1 MPSYS
6 YTAINDAGIKKKG
19 ILSAD
24 SEREARK
31 LVKDLKLTPLK
42 ISESKNL
49 DKTLRIKNKDIVLM
63 TRQLATLLE
72 ASTPIVDSIDI
83 TARQTKNKNLI
94 QILYNLKEDLV
105 QGKRLGNSM
114 KKFPGIFSDTY
125 VSMVSAGDS
134 SGNLETVFSK
144 LADYLEESA
153 SIKQK
158 VISALTYP
166 IVLIGFSIVVIISLL
181 AFVLPQVVGQFIKA
195 GAELPFITKFL
206 IGISN
211 NIIPILIILAVLCAV
226 IFYSYKKYVHKI
238 ENKIS
243 FDRRV
248 LNIPLLGNFI
258 LNSELERFSST
269 MELLLASGT
278 NLDVELDEWSKIF
291 DNKFLSRIIFNAKN
305 DVVEGKDFIVSLKN
319 EEVLPDI
326 FIQLISSGYR
336 SGNLAK
342 MFNKVSH
349 FMKSEI
355 ENKRAVFLSLLEP
368 VVIILMGGFIMLI
381 VLAILIPI
389 MQMNTLAIWRIKKK
403 DLLLSN

>member
-1 MPSYS
+1 MPAYS
-6 YTAINDAGIKKKG
+6 YTAINKVGTKKKG
-19 ILSAD
+19 IISAI

-31 LVKDLKLTPLK
+31 LVKDLNLTPLK

-49 DKTLRIKNKDIVLM
+49 GKTLRIKNKDIVLM

-72 ASTPIVDSIDI
+72 AGTPIVDSIDI
-83 TARQTKNKNLI
+83 TAKQIRNKNLI
-94 QILYNLKEDLV
+94 QVLFNLKEDLV

-114 KKFPGIFSDTY
+114 KKFPGVFSDTY
-125 VSMVSAGDS
+125 ISMVSAGDS
-134 SGNLETVFSK
+134 SGNLDTVFSK

-153 SIKQK
+153 SIRQK

-166 IVLIGFSIVVIISLL
+166 LILIGFSLIVIISLL
-181 AFVLPQVVGQFIKA
+181 AFVLPQVVNQFIKA

-211 NIIPILIILAVLCAV
+211 NIIPILIVVLFFAVGL
-226 IFYSYKKYVHKI
+226 YYLYKKYTKNKD
-238 ENKIS
+238 NKI
-243 FDRRV
+243 FIDKKI
-248 LNIPLLGNFI
+248 LAIPFLGNFI

-278 NLDVELDEWSKIF
+278 NLDIALGECSKIF
-291 DNKFLSRIIFNAKN
+291 NNQYLSNIVMNAKN
-305 DVVEGKDFIVSLKN
+305 DVIEGKDFIASMKYGQVF
-319 EEVLPDI
+319 PDI

-336 SGNLAK
+336 SGNLEK
-342 MFNKVSH
+342 MFNKVSN

-355 ENKRAVFLSLLEP
+355 ENKRSVFLSLLEP
-368 VVIILMGGFIMLI
+368 IVIIFMGGFIMMI

-389 MQMNTLAIWRIKKK
+389 MQMNTLAI
-403 DLLLSN
+403 

>member
-72 ASTPIVDSIDI
+72 ASTTIVDSIDI

-134 SGNLETVFSK
+134 SGNLNTVFSK

-153 SIKQK
+153 SIRQK

-166 IVLIGFSIVVIISLL
+166 LILIGFSFIVVISLL
-181 AFVLPQVVGQFIKA
+181 AFVLPQVIDQFIKA

-211 NIIPILIILAVLCAV
+211 NIIPILLV
-226 IFYSYKKYVHKI
+226 ITFLSVGFYYVYKKYTKKEKNKLLVDKKI
-238 ENKIS
+238 
-243 FDRRV
+243 
-248 LNIPLLGNFI
+248 LAIPFLGNFI

-278 NLDVELDEWSKIF
+278 NLDIALEECSKIF
-291 DNKFLSRIIFNAKN
+291 NNQYLSNIIMNARN
-305 DVVEGKDFIVSLKN
+305 DVVEGKDFIITMKQN
-319 EEVLPDI
+319 EIFPDI
-326 FIQLISSGYR
+326 FIQLIASGYR
-336 SGNLAK
+336 SGNLEK
-342 MFNKVSH
+342 MFNKVSN

-355 ENKRAVFLSLLEP
+355 ENKRSVFLSLLEP
-368 VVIILMGGFIMLI
+368 IVIIFMGGFIMMI

-389 MQMNTLAIWRIKKK
+389 MQMNTLAI
-403 DLLLSN
+403 

>member
-125 VSMVSAGDS
+125 VSMVSTGDS
-134 SGNLETVFSK
+134 SGNLDTVFSK

-153 SIKQK
+153 SIRQK

-166 IVLIGFSIVVIISLL
+166 LILIGFSFIVVISLL
-181 AFVLPQVVGQFIKA
+181 AFVLPQVIDQFIKA

-211 NIIPILIILAVLCAV
+211 NIIPILLV
-226 IFYSYKKYVHKI
+226 ITFLSVGFYYVYKKYTKKEKNKLLVDKKI
-238 ENKIS
+238 
-243 FDRRV
+243 
-248 LNIPLLGNFI
+248 LAIPFLGNFI

-278 NLDVELDEWSKIF
+278 NLDIALEECSKIF
-291 DNKFLSRIIFNAKN
+291 NNQYLSNIIMNARN
-305 DVVEGKDFIVSLKN
+305 DVVEGKDFIITMKQN
-319 EEVLPDI
+319 EIFPDI
-326 FIQLISSGYR
+326 FIQLIASGYR
-336 SGNLAK
+336 SGNLEK
-342 MFNKVSH
+342 MFNKVSN

-355 ENKRAVFLSLLEP
+355 ENKRSVFLSLLEP
-368 VVIILMGGFIMLI
+368 IVIIFMGGFIMMI

-389 MQMNTLAIWRIKKK
+389 MQMNTLAI
-403 DLLLSN
+403 

>member
-1 MPSYS
+1 MPAYS
-6 YTAINDAGIKKKG
+6 YTAINQDGTKKKG
-19 ILSAD
+19 ILSAE

-31 LVKDLKLTPLK
+31 LVKELKLTPLK
-42 ISESKNL
+42 VSESKDL
-49 DKTLRIKNKDIVLM
+49 GKTLKIKDKDIVIM

-72 ASTPIVDSIDI
+72 ASTPIVEALNI
-83 TARQTKNKNLI
+83 TAKQLKNKNLI
-94 QILYNLKEDLV
+94 YILYNLKEEII
-105 QGKRLGNSM
+105 QGKRLGSSM
-114 KKFPGIFSDTY
+114 KKFPGVFSDTY
-125 VSMVSAGDS
+125 ISMVTAGDS
-134 SGNLETVFSK
+134 SGNLDIVFTK

-211 NIIPILIILAVLCAV
+211 NIIPILIILVVLCV
-226 IFYSYKKYVHKI
+226 IIFYSYKNYVRKI

-243 FDRRV
+243 FDQRV

-278 NLDVELDEWSKIF
+278 NLDVALDECSKIF
-291 DNKFLSRIIFNAKN
+291 DNKFLSKIVVDAKN

-319 EEVLPDI
+319 EEIFPDI

-355 ENKRAVFLSLLEP
+355 ENKRAIFLSLLEP

-389 MQMNTLAIWRIKKK
+389 MQMNTLVI
-403 DLLLSN
+403 

>member
-1 MPSYS
+1 MPAYS

-72 ASTPIVDSIDI
+72 AGTPIVDSIDI
-83 TARQTKNKNLI
+83 TAKQIRNKNLI

-134 SGNLETVFSK
+134 SGNLDTVFSK

-153 SIKQK
+153 SIRQK

-166 IVLIGFSIVVIISLL
+166 LILIGFSLIVIISLL
-181 AFVLPQVVGQFIKA
+181 AFVLPQVVNQFIKA

-211 NIIPILIILAVLCAV
+211 NIIPILIVVLFFAVGL
-226 IFYSYKKYVHKI
+226 YYLYKKYTNNKD
-238 ENKIS
+238 NKI
-243 FDRRV
+243 FIDKKI
-248 LNIPLLGNFI
+248 LAIPFLGNFI

-278 NLDVELDEWSKIF
+278 NLDIALEECSKIF
-291 DNKFLSRIIFNAKN
+291 NNQYLSNIIMNARN
-305 DVVEGKDFIVSLKN
+305 DVVEGKDFIITMKQN
-319 EEVLPDI
+319 EIFPDI
-326 FIQLISSGYR
+326 FIQLIASGYR
-336 SGNLAK
+336 SGNLEK
-342 MFNKVSH
+342 MFNKVSN

-355 ENKRAVFLSLLEP
+355 ETKRSVFLSLLEP
-368 VVIILMGGFIMLI
+368 IVIIFMGGFIMMI

-389 MQMNTLAIWRIKKK
+389 MQMNTLAI
-403 DLLLSN
+403 

>member
-1 MPSYS
+1 MPAYS
-6 YTAINDAGIKKKG
+6 YTAINQDGAKKKG
-19 ILSAD
+19 ILSAE

-42 ISESKNL
+42 VSESKDL
-49 DKTLRIKNKDIVLM
+49 GKTLKIKDKDIVIM

-72 ASTPIVDSIDI
+72 ASTPIVEALNI
-83 TARQTKNKNLI
+83 TAKQLKNKNLI
-94 QILYNLKEDLV
+94 YILYNLKEEIV
-105 QGKRLGNSM
+105 QGKRLGSSM
-114 KKFPGIFSDTY
+114 KKFPGVFSDTY
-125 VSMVSAGDS
+125 ISMVTAGDS
-134 SGNLETVFSK
+134 SGNLDIVFTK

-211 NIIPILIILAVLCAV
+211 NIIPILIIFAVLCAV
-226 IFYSYKKYVHKI
+226 IFYSYKNYVRKI

-278 NLDVELDEWSKIF
+278 NLDVALDECSKIF
-291 DNKFLSRIIFNAKN
+291 DNKFLSKIVVDAKN

-319 EEVLPDI
+319 EGILPDI

-355 ENKRAVFLSLLEP
+355 ENKRAIFLSLLEP

-389 MQMNTLAIWRIKKK
+389 MQMNTLAV
-403 DLLLSN
+403 

>member
-42 ISESKNL
+42 ISEFKNL

-134 SGNLETVFSK
+134 SGNLDTVFSK

-153 SIKQK
+153 SIRQK

-166 IVLIGFSIVVIISLL
+166 LILIGFSFIVVISLL
-181 AFVLPQVVGQFIKA
+181 AFVLPQVIDQFIKA

-211 NIIPILIILAVLCAV
+211 NIIPILLVVTFLSV
-226 IFYSYKKYVHKI
+226 GFYYVYKKYTKKEKNKLLVDKKI
-238 ENKIS
+238 
-243 FDRRV
+243 
-248 LNIPLLGNFI
+248 LAIPFLGNFI

-278 NLDVELDEWSKIF
+278 NLDIALEECSKIF
-291 DNKFLSRIIFNAKN
+291 NNQYLSNIIMNARN
-305 DVVEGKDFIVSLKN
+305 DVVEGKDFIITMKQN
-319 EEVLPDI
+319 EIFPDI
-326 FIQLISSGYR
+326 FIQLIASGYR
-336 SGNLAK
+336 SGNLEK
-342 MFNKVSH
+342 MFNKVSN

-355 ENKRAVFLSLLEP
+355 ENKRSVFLSLLEP
-368 VVIILMGGFIMLI
+368 IVIIFMGGFIMMI

-389 MQMNTLAIWRIKKK
+389 MQMNTLAI
-403 DLLLSN
+403 

>member
-6 YTAINDAGIKKKG
+6 YTAINDAGVKKKG

-42 ISESKNL
+42 ISKSKNL
-49 DKTLRIKNKDIVLM
+49 DKTLRTKNKDIVLM

-94 QILYNLKEDLV
+94 HILYNLKEDLI

-114 KKFPGIFSDTY
+114 KKYPGIFSDTY

-134 SGNLETVFSK
+134 SGNLDTVFSK

-153 SIKQK
+153 SIRQK

-166 IVLIGFSIVVIISLL
+166 LILIGFSIVVIISLL
-181 AFVLPQVVGQFIKA
+181 AFVLPQVIDQFIKA

-211 NIIPILIILAVLCAV
+211 NIIPILLV
-226 IFYSYKKYVHKI
+226 ITFLSGSSYYIYKKYTKDKKNKLLVDKKI
-238 ENKIS
+238 
-243 FDRRV
+243 
-248 LNIPLLGNFI
+248 LAIPFLGNFI

-278 NLDVELDEWSKIF
+278 NLDIALEECSKIF
-291 DNKFLSRIIFNAKN
+291 NNQYLSNIVMNAKD
-305 DVVEGKDFIVSLKN
+305 DVVEGKDFIIAMKHD
-319 EEVLPDI
+319 EIFPDI

-336 SGNLAK
+336 SGNLEK
-342 MFNKVSH
+342 MFNKVSN

-355 ENKRAVFLSLLEP
+355 ENKRSVFLSLLEP
-368 VVIILMGGFIMLI
+368 IVIIFMGGFIMMI

-389 MQMNTLAIWRIKKK
+389 MQMNTLSI
-403 DLLLSN
+403 

>member
-1 MPSYS
+1 MPAYS
-6 YTAINDAGIKKKG
+6 YTAINQDGAKKKG
-19 ILSAD
+19 ILSAE

-42 ISESKNL
+42 VSESKDL
-49 DKTLRIKNKDIVLM
+49 GKTLKIKDKDIVIM

-72 ASTPIVDSIDI
+72 ASTPIVEALNI
-83 TARQTKNKNLI
+83 TANQLQNKNLVY
-94 QILYNLKEDLV
+94 ILYSLKEYIV
-105 QGKRLGNSM
+105 QVKRLGSSI
-114 KKFPGIFSDTY
+114 KKFPGVFSDTY
-125 VSMVSAGDS
+125 ISMVTAGDS
-134 SGNLETVFSK
+134 SGNLDIVFNK

-166 IVLIGFSIVVIISLL
+166 LILIGFSIVVIISLL

-211 NIIPILIILAVLCAV
+211 NIIPILIVIVISISI
-226 IFYSYKKYVHKI
+226 IFYFYKNYVKKI
-238 ENKIS
+238 ENKII
-243 FDRRV
+243 FDRKL
-248 LNIPLLGNFI
+248 LNTPLLGNFI

-278 NLDVELDEWSKIF
+278 NLDVALEECSKIF
-291 DNKFLSRIIFNAKN
+291 NNKFLSKIILNAKN

-319 EEVLPDI
+319 EGVFPDI
-326 FIQLISSGYR
+326 FIQLVSSGYR
-336 SGNLAK
+336 SGNLVK

-349 FMKSEI
+349 FLKSEI
-355 ENKRAVFLSLLEP
+355 ENKRAIFLSLLEP
-368 VVIILMGGFIMLI
+368 IVIIFMGGFIMLI

-389 MQMNTLAIWRIKKK
+389 MQMNTLAI
-403 DLLLSN
+403 

>member
-6 YTAINDAGIKKKG
+6 YTAINDAGVKKKG

-42 ISESKNL
+42 ISKSKDL

-94 QILYNLKEDLV
+94 HILYNLKEDLI

-114 KKFPGIFSDTY
+114 KKYPGIFSDTY

-134 SGNLETVFSK
+134 SGNLDTVFSK

-153 SIKQK
+153 SIRQK

-166 IVLIGFSIVVIISLL
+166 LILIGFSILVIISLL
-181 AFVLPQVVGQFIKA
+181 AFVLPQVIDQFIKA

-211 NIIPILIILAVLCAV
+211 NIIPILLV
-226 IFYSYKKYVHKI
+226 ITFLSGSSYYIYKKYTKDKKNKLLVDKKI
-238 ENKIS
+238 
-243 FDRRV
+243 
-248 LNIPLLGNFI
+248 LAIPFLGNFI

-278 NLDVELDEWSKIF
+278 NLDIALEECSKIF
-291 DNKFLSRIIFNAKN
+291 NNQYLSNIVMNAKD
-305 DVVEGKDFIVSLKN
+305 DVVEGKDFIIAMKHD
-319 EEVLPDI
+319 EIFPDI

-336 SGNLAK
+336 SGNLEK
-342 MFNKVSH
+342 MFNKVSN

-355 ENKRAVFLSLLEP
+355 ENKRSVFLSLLEP
-368 VVIILMGGFIMLI
+368 IVIIFMGGFIMMI

-389 MQMNTLAIWRIKKK
+389 MQMNTLSI
-403 DLLLSN
+403 

>member
-1 MPSYS
+1 MPAYS
-6 YTAINDAGIKKKG
+6 YTAINQDGTKKKG
-19 ILSAD
+19 ILSAE

-31 LVKDLKLTPLK
+31 LVKELKLTPLK
-42 ISESKNL
+42 VSESKDL
-49 DKTLRIKNKDIVLM
+49 GKTLKIKDKDIVIM

-72 ASTPIVDSIDI
+72 ASTPIVEALNI
-83 TARQTKNKNLI
+83 TAKQLKNKNLI
-94 QILYNLKEDLV
+94 YILYNLKEEII
-105 QGKRLGNSM
+105 QGKRLGSSM
-114 KKFPGIFSDTY
+114 KKFPGVFSDTY
-125 VSMVSAGDS
+125 ISMVTAGDS
-134 SGNLETVFSK
+134 SGNLDIVFTK

-211 NIIPILIILAVLCAV
+211 NIIPILIIFAVLCAI
-226 IFYSYKKYVHKI
+226 IFYSYKNYVRKI

-243 FDRRV
+243 FDQRV

-278 NLDVELDEWSKIF
+278 NLDVALDECSKIF
-291 DNKFLSRIIFNAKN
+291 DNKFLSKIVVDAKN

-319 EEVLPDI
+319 EGIFPDI

-342 MFNKVSH
+342 MFNKVSY

-355 ENKRAVFLSLLEP
+355 ENKRAIFLSLLEP

-389 MQMNTLAIWRIKKK
+389 MQMNTLVI
-403 DLLLSN
+403 

>member
-134 SGNLETVFSK
+134 SGNLDTVFSK

-153 SIKQK
+153 SIRQK

-166 IVLIGFSIVVIISLL
+166 LILIGFSFIVVISLL
-181 AFVLPQVVGQFIKA
+181 AFVLPQVIDQFIKA

-211 NIIPILIILAVLCAV
+211 NIIPILLVVTFLSV
-226 IFYSYKKYVHKI
+226 GFYYVYKKYTKKEKNKLLVDKKI
-238 ENKIS
+238 
-243 FDRRV
+243 
-248 LNIPLLGNFI
+248 LAIPFLGNFI

-278 NLDVELDEWSKIF
+278 NLDIALEECSKIF
-291 DNKFLSRIIFNAKN
+291 SNQYLSNIIMNARN
-305 DVVEGKDFIVSLKN
+305 DVVEGKDFIITMKQN
-319 EEVLPDI
+319 EIFPDI
-326 FIQLISSGYR
+326 FIQLIASGYR
-336 SGNLAK
+336 SGNLEK
-342 MFNKVSH
+342 MFNKVSN

-355 ENKRAVFLSLLEP
+355 ETKRSVFLSLLEP
-368 VVIILMGGFIMLI
+368 IVIIFMGGFIMMI

-389 MQMNTLAIWRIKKK
+389 MQMNTLAI
-403 DLLLSN
+403 

>member
-1 MPSYS
+1 MPAYS
-6 YTAINDAGIKKKG
+6 YTAINQDGAKKKG
-19 ILSAD
+19 ILSAE

-42 ISESKNL
+42 VSESKDL
-49 DKTLRIKNKDIVLM
+49 GKALKIKDKDIVIM

-72 ASTPIVDSIDI
+72 ASTPIVEALNI
-83 TARQTKNKNLI
+83 TANQLQNKNLVY
-94 QILYNLKEDLV
+94 ILYSLKEDIV
-105 QGKRLGNSM
+105 QGKRLGSSM
-114 KKFPGIFSDTY
+114 KKFPGVFSDTY
-125 VSMVSAGDS
+125 ISMVTAGDS
-134 SGNLETVFSK
+134 SGNLDIVFNK

-166 IVLIGFSIVVIISLL
+166 LILIGFSIVVIISLL

-211 NIIPILIILAVLCAV
+211 NIIPILIVIVISIGI
-226 IFYSYKKYVHKI
+226 IFYFYKNYVSKI
-238 ENKIS
+238 ENKII
-243 FDRRV
+243 FDRKL
-248 LNIPLLGNFI
+248 LNTPLLGNFI

-278 NLDVELDEWSKIF
+278 NLDVALEECSKIF
-291 DNKFLSRIIFNAKN
+291 NNKFLSKIILNAKN

-319 EEVLPDI
+319 EGVFPDI
-326 FIQLISSGYR
+326 FIQLVSSGYR
-336 SGNLAK
+336 SGNLVK

-349 FMKSEI
+349 FLKSEI
-355 ENKRAVFLSLLEP
+355 ENKRAIFLSLLEP
-368 VVIILMGGFIMLI
+368 IVIIFMGGFIMLI

-389 MQMNTLAIWRIKKK
+389 MQMNTLAT
-403 DLLLSN
+403 

>member
-1 MPSYS
+1 MPAYS
-6 YTAINDAGIKKKG
+6 YTAINQDGAKKKG
-19 ILSAD
+19 ILSAE

-42 ISESKNL
+42 VSESKDL
-49 DKTLRIKNKDIVLM
+49 GKTLKIKDKDIVIM

-72 ASTPIVDSIDI
+72 ASTPIVEALNI
-83 TARQTKNKNLI
+83 TAKQLKNKNLI
-94 QILYNLKEDLV
+94 YILYNLKEEIV
-105 QGKRLGNSM
+105 QGKRLGSSM
-114 KKFPGIFSDTY
+114 KKFPGVFSDTY
-125 VSMVSAGDS
+125 ISMVTAGDS
-134 SGNLETVFSK
+134 SGNLDIVFTK

-211 NIIPILIILAVLCAV
+211 NIIPILIIFAVLCAV
-226 IFYSYKKYVHKI
+226 IFYSYKNYVRKI

-278 NLDVELDEWSKIF
+278 NLDVALDECSKIF
-291 DNKFLSRIIFNAKN
+291 DNKFLSKIVVDAKN

-319 EEVLPDI
+319 ERILPDI

-355 ENKRAVFLSLLEP
+355 ENKRAIFLSLLEP

-389 MQMNTLAIWRIKKK
+389 MQMNTLAI
-403 DLLLSN
+403 

>member
-134 SGNLETVFSK
+134 SGNLDTVFSK

-153 SIKQK
+153 SIRQK

-166 IVLIGFSIVVIISLL
+166 LILIGFSFIVVISLL
-181 AFVLPQVVGQFIKA
+181 AFVLPQVIDQFIKA

-211 NIIPILIILAVLCAV
+211 NIIPILLV
-226 IFYSYKKYVHKI
+226 ITFLSVGFYYLYKKYTKKEKNKLLVDKKI
-238 ENKIS
+238 
-243 FDRRV
+243 
-248 LNIPLLGNFI
+248 LAIPFLGNFI

-278 NLDVELDEWSKIF
+278 NLDIALEECSKIF
-291 DNKFLSRIIFNAKN
+291 NNQYLSNIIMNARN
-305 DVVEGKDFIVSLKN
+305 DVVEGKNFIITIKQN
-319 EEVLPDI
+319 EIFPDI
-326 FIQLISSGYR
+326 FIQLIASGYR
-336 SGNLAK
+336 SGNLEK
-342 MFNKVSH
+342 MFNKVSN

-355 ENKRAVFLSLLEP
+355 ETKRSVFLSLLEP
-368 VVIILMGGFIMLI
+368 IVIIFMGGFIMMI

-389 MQMNTLAIWRIKKK
+389 MQMNTLAI
-403 DLLLSN
+403 

>member
-1 MPSYS
+1 MPAYS
-6 YTAINDAGIKKKG
+6 YTAINQDGTKKKG
-19 ILSAD
+19 ILSAE

-31 LVKDLKLTPLK
+31 LVKELKLTPLK
-42 ISESKNL
+42 VSESKDL
-49 DKTLRIKNKDIVLM
+49 GKTLKIKDKDIVIM

-72 ASTPIVDSIDI
+72 ASTPIVEALNI
-83 TARQTKNKNLI
+83 TAKQLKNKNLI
-94 QILYNLKEDLV
+94 YILYNLKEEII
-105 QGKRLGNSM
+105 QGKRLGSSM
-114 KKFPGIFSDTY
+114 KKFPGVFSDTY
-125 VSMVSAGDS
+125 ISMVTAGDS
-134 SGNLETVFSK
+134 SGNLDIVFSK

-181 AFVLPQVVGQFIKA
+181 TFVLPQVVGQFIKA

-211 NIIPILIILAVLCAV
+211 NIIPILIIFAVLFAI
-226 IFYSYKKYVHKI
+226 IFYSYKNYVRKI

-243 FDRRV
+243 FDQRV

-278 NLDVELDEWSKIF
+278 NLDVALDECSKIF
-291 DNKFLSRIIFNAKN
+291 DNKFLSKIVVDAKN

-319 EEVLPDI
+319 EGIFPDI

-355 ENKRAVFLSLLEP
+355 ENKRAIFLSLLEP

-389 MQMNTLAIWRIKKK
+389 MQMNTLVI
-403 DLLLSN
+403 

>member
-1 MPSYS
+1 MPAYS
-6 YTAINDAGIKKKG
+6 YTAINQDGAKKKG
-19 ILSAD
+19 ILSAE

-42 ISESKNL
+42 VSESKDL
-49 DKTLRIKNKDIVLM
+49 GKTLKIKDKDIVIM

-72 ASTPIVDSIDI
+72 ASTPIVEALNI
-83 TARQTKNKNLI
+83 TAKQLKNKNLI
-94 QILYNLKEDLV
+94 YILYNLKEEIV
-105 QGKRLGNSM
+105 QGKRLGSSM
-114 KKFPGIFSDTY
+114 KKFPGVFSDTY
-125 VSMVSAGDS
+125 ISMVTAGDS
-134 SGNLETVFSK
+134 AGNLDIVFTK

-195 GAELPFITKFL
+195 GAELPFLTKFL

-211 NIIPILIILAVLCAV
+211 NIIPILIIFAVLCAV
-226 IFYSYKKYVHKI
+226 IFYSYKNYVRKI

-278 NLDVELDEWSKIF
+278 NLDVALDECSKIF
-291 DNKFLSRIIFNAKN
+291 DNKFLSKIVVDAKN

-319 EEVLPDI
+319 EGILPDI

-355 ENKRAVFLSLLEP
+355 ENKRAIFLSLLEP

-389 MQMNTLAIWRIKKK
+389 MQMNTLAI
-403 DLLLSN
+403 

>member
-134 SGNLETVFSK
+134 SGNLDTVFSK

-153 SIKQK
+153 SIRQK

-166 IVLIGFSIVVIISLL
+166 LILIGFSFIVVISLL
-181 AFVLPQVVGQFIKA
+181 AFVLPQVIDQFIKA

-211 NIIPILIILAVLCAV
+211 NIILIILV
-226 IFYSYKKYVHKI
+226 ITFLSVGFYYVYKKYTKKEKNKLLVDKKI
-238 ENKIS
+238 
-243 FDRRV
+243 
-248 LNIPLLGNFI
+248 LAIPFLGNFI

-278 NLDVELDEWSKIF
+278 NLDIALEECSKIF
-291 DNKFLSRIIFNAKN
+291 NNQYLSNIIMNARN
-305 DVVEGKDFIVSLKN
+305 DVVEGKDFIITMKQN
-319 EEVLPDI
+319 EIFPDI
-326 FIQLISSGYR
+326 FIQLIASGYR
-336 SGNLAK
+336 SGNLEK
-342 MFNKVSH
+342 MFNKVSN

-355 ENKRAVFLSLLEP
+355 ENKRSVFLSLLEP
-368 VVIILMGGFIMLI
+368 IVIIFMGGFIMMI

-389 MQMNTLAIWRIKKK
+389 MQMNTLAI
-403 DLLLSN
+403 

>member
-1 MPSYS
+1 MPAYS
-6 YTAINDAGIKKKG
+6 YTAINQEGTKKKG
-19 ILSAD
+19 ILSAE

-42 ISESKNL
+42 VSESKDL
-49 DKTLRIKNKDIVLM
+49 GKTLKIKDKDIVIM

-72 ASTPIVDSIDI
+72 ASTPIVEALNI
-83 TARQTKNKNLI
+83 TAKQLKNKNLI
-94 QILYNLKEDLV
+94 YILYNLKEEIV
-105 QGKRLGNSM
+105 QGKRLGSSM
-114 KKFPGIFSDTY
+114 KKFPGVFSDTY
-125 VSMVSAGDS
+125 ISMVTAGDS
-134 SGNLETVFSK
+134 SGNLDIVFTK

-211 NIIPILIILAVLCAV
+211 NIIPILIIFAVLCAV
-226 IFYSYKKYVHKI
+226 IFYSYKNYVGKI

-278 NLDVELDEWSKIF
+278 NLDVALDECSKIF
-291 DNKFLSRIIFNAKN
+291 DNKFLSKIVVDAKN

-319 EEVLPDI
+319 EGILPDI

-355 ENKRAVFLSLLEP
+355 ENKRAIFLSLLEP

-389 MQMNTLAIWRIKKK
+389 MQMNTLAI
-403 DLLLSN
+403 

>member
-1 MPSYS
+1 MPAYS
-6 YTAINDAGIKKKG
+6 YTAINQDGTKKKG
-19 ILSAD
+19 ILSAE

-42 ISESKNL
+42 VSESKDL
-49 DKTLRIKNKDIVLM
+49 GKTLKIKDKDIVIM

-72 ASTPIVDSIDI
+72 ASTPIVEALNI
-83 TARQTKNKNLI
+83 TANQLQNKNLVY
-94 QILYNLKEDLV
+94 ILYSLKEDIV
-105 QGKRLGNSM
+105 QGKRLGSSM
-114 KKFPGIFSDTY
+114 KKFPGVFSDTY
-125 VSMVSAGDS
+125 ISMVTAGDS
-134 SGNLETVFSK
+134 SGNLDIVFNK

-166 IVLIGFSIVVIISLL
+166 LILIGFSIVVIISLL

-211 NIIPILIILAVLCAV
+211 NIIPILIVIVISIGI
-226 IFYSYKKYVHKI
+226 IFYFYKNYVSKI
-238 ENKIS
+238 ENKII
-243 FDRRV
+243 FDRKL
-248 LNIPLLGNFI
+248 LNTPLLGNFI

-278 NLDVELDEWSKIF
+278 NLDVALEECSKIF
-291 DNKFLSRIIFNAKN
+291 NNKFLSKIILNAKN

-319 EEVLPDI
+319 EGVFPDI
-326 FIQLISSGYR
+326 FIQLVSSGYR
-336 SGNLAK
+336 SGNLVK

-349 FMKSEI
+349 FLKSEI
-355 ENKRAVFLSLLEP
+355 ENKRAIFLSLLEP
-368 VVIILMGGFIMLI
+368 IVIIFMGGFIMLI

-389 MQMNTLAIWRIKKK
+389 MQMNTLAI
-403 DLLLSN
+403 

>member
-1 MPSYS
+1 MPAYS
-6 YTAINDAGIKKKG
+6 YTAINQEGTKKKG
-19 ILSAD
+19 ILSAE

-42 ISESKNL
+42 VSESKDL
-49 DKTLRIKNKDIVLM
+49 GKTLKIKDKDIVIM

-72 ASTPIVDSIDI
+72 ASTPIVEALNI
-83 TARQTKNKNLI
+83 TANQLQNKNLVY
-94 QILYNLKEDLV
+94 ILYNLKEDIV
-105 QGKRLGNSM
+105 QGKRLGSSM
-114 KKFPGIFSDTY
+114 KKFPGVFSDTY
-125 VSMVSAGDS
+125 ISMVTAGDS
-134 SGNLETVFSK
+134 SGNLDIVFTK

-153 SIKQK
+153 SIRQK

-211 NIIPILIILAVLCAV
+211 NIVPILIVFAALFTFIYY
-226 IFYSYKKYVHKI
+226 FYKKHI
-238 ENKIS
+238 SNIDNKIS
-243 FDRRV
+243 FDRKV
-248 LNIPLLGNFI
+248 LGIPLLGNFI

-278 NLDVELDEWSKIF
+278 NLDVALDECSKIF
-291 DNKFLSRIIFNAKN
+291 DNKFLSRIILNAKN

-389 MQMNTLAIWRIKKK
+389 MQMNTLAI
-403 DLLLSN
+403 

>member
-1 MPSYS
+1 MPAYS
-6 YTAINDAGIKKKG
+6 YTAINQDGTKKKG
-19 ILSAD
+19 ILSAE

-31 LVKDLKLTPLK
+31 LVKELKLTPLK
-42 ISESKNL
+42 VSESKDL
-49 DKTLRIKNKDIVLM
+49 GKTLKIKDKDIVIM

-72 ASTPIVDSIDI
+72 ASTPIVEALNI
-83 TARQTKNKNLI
+83 TAKQLKNRNLI
-94 QILYNLKEDLV
+94 YILYNLKEEII
-105 QGKRLGNSM
+105 QGKRLGSSM
-114 KKFPGIFSDTY
+114 KKFPGVFSDTY
-125 VSMVSAGDS
+125 ISMVTAGDS
-134 SGNLETVFSK
+134 SGNLDIVFSK
-144 LADYLEESA
+144 LADYLEEGA

-211 NIIPILIILAVLCAV
+211 NIIPILIIFAVLCV
-226 IFYSYKKYVHKI
+226 IIFYSYKNYVRKI

-243 FDRRV
+243 FDQRV

-278 NLDVELDEWSKIF
+278 NLDVALDECSKIF
-291 DNKFLSRIIFNAKN
+291 DNKFLSKIVVDAKN

-319 EEVLPDI
+319 EEIFPDI

-355 ENKRAVFLSLLEP
+355 ENKRAIFLSLLEP

-389 MQMNTLAIWRIKKK
+389 MQMNTLVI
-403 DLLLSN
+403 